1 MTAPRLFLVEQRLPR
16 ITHAE
21 LALLQATLAEA
32 CLRLTAR
39 GEAVRYLGSTYLPG
53 PHRLLSLFEAATA
66 EAVRTVSDSSQVPAT
81 SWRPLSSC
89 HGRDAAPAAIASRA
103 DGEPPN
109 REGGACVG
117 PPSAWFRRTWQL
129 K

>member
-1 MTAPRLFLVEQRLPR
+1 MTGARLFLVEQRLPR

-39 GEAVRYLGSTYLPG
+39 GKAVRYLGSTYLPG
-53 PHRLLSLFEAATA
+53 PQRLLSLFKAATA

-81 SWRPLSSC
+81 SLE
-89 HGRDAAPAAIASRA
+89 AAIELPQP
-103 DGEPPN
+103 GH
-109 REGGACVG
+109 
-117 PPSAWFRRTWQL
+117 RRRHPIPRGD
-129 K
+129 

>member
-21 LALLQATLAEA
+21 LVLLQATLTEA

-53 PHRLLSLFEAATA
+53 LHRLLSLFEAVTD
-66 EAVRTVSDSSQVPAT
+66 EAVRTVSESSQVPAT
-81 SWRPLSSC
+81 SLE
-89 HGRDAAPAAIASRA
+89 AAIELPQPGRYGSRHRLPR
-103 DGEPPN
+103 G
-109 REGGACVG
+109 R
-117 PPSAWFRRTWQL
+117 
-129 K
+129 

>member
-16 ITHAE
+16 VTDAE
-21 LALLQATLAEA
+21 LVLLQATLTEA

-53 PHRLLSLFEAATA
+53 PQRLLSLFDAATA

-81 SWRPLSSC
+81 FLE
-89 HGRDAAPAAIASRA
+89 AAIQLPQPGHRSRHRILR
-103 DGEPPN
+103 G
-109 REGGACVG
+109 
-117 PPSAWFRRTWQL
+117 Q
-129 K
+129 